1 MPTDHAAVQA
11 ARRKGGSLYSLIIHK
26 EPVGANWARLPRSLP
41 DFGPSVCRSAD
52 AKTRAAPRTLR
63 CGSLVIPRRK
73 TFQAWTL
80 LPEDPR
86 HFGADRQPRPEPKPA
101 QPTSPRLGRAALR
114 PGDPSLASFRQ
125 NLRTDPA
132 DKLSTT
138 CQQAIG
144 RLSTSGQSTVNE
156 AAMSRP
162 SARGQSVNKLSVP
175 CPKSVNKLLA
185 RRRSIVGNYSTAT
198 SYLQRSDLPLPL
210 VFHRSRRFPAVFP
223 AVRRGIGTPSAT
235 TRRKP

>member
-1 MPTDHAAVQA
+1 MGAPAPVSAGLWPICLQIGGRKNKGGPSDAPLWFPGDSASENISSVDLT
-11 ARRKGGSLYSLIIHK
+11 ARR
-26 EPVGANWARLPRSLP
+26 P
-41 DFGPSVCRSAD
+41 
-52 AKTRAAPRTLR
+52 AA
-63 CGSLVIPRRK
+63 
-73 TFQAWTL
+73 
-80 LPEDPR
+80 
-86 HFGADRQPRPEPKPA
+86 FGADRQPRPEPKPA
-101 QPTSPRLGRAALR
+101 QPTSPRLGRAALW

-156 AAMSRP
+156 AAISRP